1 MLKANDLFYKS
12 SNVDGMCLIP
22 EILVVLQQKKIHPV
36 KLVKY
41 LSIISRKHYV
51 CVRHARKSVCIKIEE
66 TVITLPLNN
75 MTVIYD
81 AKRFPAGRCREEFKH
96 NKGNFFSTKCWG
108 RSPFQF
114 PSVVL
119 IQTWRQNLPL
129 NYMVVRRQSDEGGHQ
144 SGLTPPLRWFKS
156 ISTWLQGFLPYENQ
170 LTPACD
176 VWISV
181 NREL

>member
-51 CVRHARKSVCIKIEE
+51 CVRHARESVCIKIEE

-96 NKGNFFSTKCWG
+96 NKGNFFSTKC
-108 RSPFQF
+108 
-114 PSVVL
+114 
-119 IQTWRQNLPL
+119 
-129 NYMVVRRQSDEGGHQ
+129 
-144 SGLTPPLRWFKS
+144 
-156 ISTWLQGFLPYENQ
+156 
-170 LTPACD
+170 
-176 VWISV
+176 
-181 NREL
+181 